1 MIVDNADNEAA
12 FFEIG
17 SQLSGPSAD
26 GIKKKL
32 LDYYIPRCIH
42 GSVLVTTRDKAVAV
56 NFTKQY
62 KNRRI
67 EVVAMSMSESRELL
81 RMIISDEMP
90 LPDLDKLI
98 ELLDNLPLA
107 LVQAGAYIERNL
119 LTAKEYLK
127 IYYESEES
135 AVMLLD
141 KKFESDG
148 RDEQIPNAVATSW
161 MISFEQIRVD
171 LPRAAE
177 VLSLMAF
184 FDRQAIP
191 ESLLKN
197 QDESFSS
204 FKESIGKLLAYS
216 LVTRNVKTTHIDE
229 HRLAHLISRAW
240 LRQKGD
246 DDKWLAAA
254 QERILERFPKE
265 DYKNWDICGLYIPHA
280 RAVIDRQLK
289 NHLGTYSQSTNWL
302 LIRIGNF
309 LHFQGSYA
317 SSMEIYKQLLDYCL
331 KHRGPGHPDT
341 LRSVNGLAVAL
352 EKQGQYEAAEKLYR
366 QALAGREK
374 VLGLEHP
381 DTLRS
386 VNSLA
391 VVLEKRGQYEAA
403 EKLYRQALA
412 GMEKALG
419 PEHPDT
425 LCSVNNLA
433 KALRSQGK
441 SLEIQMVTHE

>member
-1 MIVDNADNEAA
+1 MIIDNADNEAA
-12 FFEIG
+12 FFEVG
-17 SQLSGPSAD
+17 SQLSGLSAD
-26 GIKKKL
+26 GMKKKP

-56 NFTKQY
+56 NFTRQY

-81 RMIISDEMP
+81 RRIISNEMP
-90 LPDLDKLI
+90 LSDLDKLI

-107 LVQAGAYIERNL
+107 LVQAGAYIEKNL
-119 LTAKEYLK
+119 LTTEEYLK

-161 MISFEQIRVD
+161 MISFDQIRVD

-177 VLSLMAF
+177 ILSLMAF

-191 ESLLKN
+191 ESLLKD
-197 QDESFSS
+197 QDEPFSS

-216 LVTRNVKTTHIDE
+216 LVTRNVKTTHFDE

-254 QERILERFPKE
+254 QQRILERFPKE
-265 DYKNWDICGLYIPHA
+265 EYKDWDICGLYLPHA
-280 RAVIDRQLK
+280 RAVIDRELK
-289 NHLGTYSQSTNWL
+289 IPSGTYSQSTIRL
-302 LIRIGNF
+302 LSRVGKF

-317 SSMEIYKQLLDYCL
+317 PSMEISKQLFDYCL
-331 KHRGPGHPDT
+331 EHLGPEHPDT
-341 LRSVNGLAVAL
+341 LWSVNILAVAL
-352 EKQGQYEAAEKLYR
+352 EKQGQHEAAEKLYR

-374 VLGLEHP
+374 
-381 DTLRS
+381 
-386 VNSLA
+386 
-391 VVLEKRGQYEAA
+391 
-403 EKLYRQALA
+403 
-412 GMEKALG
+412 ALG
-419 PEHPDT
+419 PEQHNT
-425 LCSVNNLA
+425 L
-433 KALRSQGK
+433 
-441 SLEIQMVTHE
+441 